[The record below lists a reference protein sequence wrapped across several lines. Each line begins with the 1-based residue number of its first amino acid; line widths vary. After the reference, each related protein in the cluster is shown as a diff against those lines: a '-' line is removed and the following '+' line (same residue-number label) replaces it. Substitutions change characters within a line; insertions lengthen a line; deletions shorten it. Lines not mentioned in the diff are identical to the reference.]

1 MIHYRFPSTTFS
13 DAVSDAA
20 PDSPFAVT
28 GAPAD
33 AILSFVVVADQP
45 FNFELNSDATVDAS
59 PYVAANTPVCV
70 TMYGSNTLSYISA
83 TGAADGTIFITR
95 VA

>member
-1 MIHYRFPSTTFS
+1 MIHYNFPGATFS

-20 PDSPFAVT
+20 PDTPFSVT

-33 AILSFVVVADQP
+33 AILSFVLVADQP
-45 FNFELNSDATVDAS
+45 FNFQLNSDATVDAS
-59 PYVAANTPVCV
+59 PYVPANTPVRV
-70 TMYGSNTLSYISA
+70 TMYGADLLSYILAS
-83 TGAADGTIFITR
+83 GASDGTIFITR